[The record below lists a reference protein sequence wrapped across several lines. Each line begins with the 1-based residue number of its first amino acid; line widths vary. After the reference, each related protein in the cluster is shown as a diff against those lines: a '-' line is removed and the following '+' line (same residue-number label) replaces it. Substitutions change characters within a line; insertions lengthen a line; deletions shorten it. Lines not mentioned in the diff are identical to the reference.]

1 MARNEAHSR
10 RVEAMVAVRF
20 LVLLEQNGRES
31 LLSNNPRSCAFP
43 KERKQKTNI
52 SFIGKNNKKNTNGLY
67 NLYLLAIDIM

>member
-43 KERKQKTNI
+43 KETKQKTNI
-52 SFIGKNNKKNTNGLY
+52 SSLAKTTRKTRTGFIVF
-67 NLYLLAIDIM
+67 IC